1 MARVQGNN
9 YPYSDVGNRLVQV
22 RKDLGLSQTQFA
34 ERLGVH
40 WQTISRMETG
50 QRKVDA
56 EVLVN
61 LCEMGYDATWLLTG
75 KGDMLLKERSEV
87 EEQKLLAEYWQT
99 NHRLIEMAL
108 KIAYQR
114 VVDDLGQ
121 ERADKIFKEVI
132 PSPQVKVMFPH
143 PAGKVHDA
151 GAVAEEEKKQEK
163 GKRSKS

>member
-1 MARVQGNN
+1 MARVQGIN
-9 YPYSDVGNRLVQV
+9 YPYGDIGKRLVRV

-61 LCEMGYDATWLLTG
+61 LYEMGYDATWLLTG
-75 KGDMLLKERSEV
+75 IGDMLLKEGNEV
-87 EEQKLLAEYWQT
+87 EEQRLLAEYWQT
-99 NHRLIEMAL
+99 NYNLLDTAV

-114 VVDDLGQ
+114 LVDIVGEEQ
-121 ERADKIFKEVI
+121 AEKVFKEVRAQSKENQI
-132 PSPQVKVMFPH
+132 IHDPSRKVAKPT
-143 PAGKVHDA
+143 KVIKQGDK
-151 GAVAEEEKKQEK
+151 EE
-163 GKRSKS
+163 G

>member
-9 YPYSDVGNRLVQV
+9 YPYGDVGNRLIRV

-50 QRKVDA
+50 QRKLDA

-75 KGDMLLKERSEV
+75 RGDMLLNEKDEA
-87 EEQKLLAEYWQT
+87 EEQRLAAEYWQT
-99 NHRLIEMAL
+99 NHRRIETAL
-108 KIAYQR
+108 KLAYQR
-114 VVDDLGQ
+114 VASELGEEQ
-121 ERADKIFKEVI
+121 AQKIFKEVKARSKGNQMI
-132 PSPQVKVMFPH
+132 PDPG
-143 PAGKVHDA
+143 GKV
-151 GAVAEEEKKQEK
+151 AEPTDVSGKGDKEE
-163 GKRSKS
+163 G